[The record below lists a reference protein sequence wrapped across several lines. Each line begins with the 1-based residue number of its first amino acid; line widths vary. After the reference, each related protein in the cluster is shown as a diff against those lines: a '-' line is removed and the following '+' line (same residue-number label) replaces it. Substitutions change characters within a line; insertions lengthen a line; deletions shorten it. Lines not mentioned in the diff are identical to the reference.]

1 MEASFDRLVLENTL
15 EVQRAADAAVQ
26 TALARA
32 VVHWAEK
39 VAHSYTNSVE
49 RVGELSLDDL
59 RAIYSALP
67 SSTRTED
74 VIEMLNIRLM
84 DVWRRLHGIEAGV
97 PWEIYTYE
105 PFSAAN
111 SYVIAVRPK
120 AYAP

>member
-15 EVQRAADAAVQ
+15 EVKRAADAAVQ

-39 VAHSYTNSVE
+39 VARSYTNSVE

-67 SSTRTED
+67 SSTRKED
-74 VIEMLNIRLM
+74 VIEMLNIRLL
-84 DVWRRLHGIEAGV
+84 DVWRRLYGIEASI
-97 PWEIYTYE
+97 PWEIYAYE
-105 PFSAAN
+105 PFSVAN
-111 SYVIAVRPK
+111 SYAIAVRPK
-120 AYAP
+120 AYTP